1 MDSTPQAT
9 PGRWHDAFTR
19 AELEELLEM
28 NDLRSLASL
37 ATSWGLVA
45 ASFALVAAV
54 PHPVTV
60 GIALVIIGG
69 RQLGFAV
76 LMHEASHRTLLRS
89 PKWNDRVGNWLCAF
103 PIWSDLYPYRPYHM
117 QHHVKTGADDDPDLS
132 LAAPFPITRASLRR
146 KVWRDLSGQTGW
158 KRAKATFRRDLGL
171 SQGRARRRTDA
182 GVRSLRGVLITNG
195 LLLGILTLLGAPALY
210 LLWVG
215 AWLTTYSLVMRI
227 RSIAEH
233 GMIPDRLDPMRN
245 TRTTRVNPL
254 ERLVM
259 APHGVN
265 YHLEHH
271 LMVAVPH
278 YNLAKMHAMLRERGR
293 VDDGCVANGYAEVLR
308 LAASKA

>member
-1 MDSTPQAT
+1 M
-9 PGRWHDAFTR
+9 
-19 AELEELLEM
+19 
-28 NDLRSLASL
+28 
-37 ATSWGLVA
+37 
-45 ASFALVAAV
+45 
-54 PHPVTV
+54 
-60 GIALVIIGG
+60 
-69 RQLGFAV
+69 
-76 LMHEASHRTLLRS
+76 
-89 PKWNDRVGNWLCAF
+89 
-103 PIWSDLYPYRPYHM
+103 
-117 QHHVKTGADDDPDLS
+117 
-132 LAAPFPITRASLRR
+132 
-146 KVWRDLSGQTGW
+146 
-158 KRAKATFRRDLGL
+158 
-171 SQGRARRRTDA
+171 
-182 GVRSLRGVLITNG
+182 RSLRGVLVTNG
-195 LLLGILTLLGAPALY
+195 VLLGILTLLGTPALY